1 MPYNDPES
9 DDPMVLNGVAFVS
22 SPATALEAAYVF
34 AEELARLGQS
44 EQSILDLFRSPE
56 FRGPHSAWLL
66 LGADRVTQVVRECCE
81 TMTSCRAALR
91 AHRAAAGEDPCREM
105 KVPL

>member
-9 DDPMVLNGVAFVS
+9 DDPMVLHGVAFVS
-22 SPATALEAAYVF
+22 SPAGALEAAYVF

-44 EQSILDLFRSPE
+44 EQSILDLFRSTE
-56 FRGPHSAWLL
+56 FRGPHSAWLV
-66 LGADRVTQVVRECCE
+66 LGADRVAQVVRECCE

-91 AHRAAAGEDPCREM
+91 AHHAAAGEDPCPET